1 MLHPGT
7 SVVPHRGRTQVAP
20 AHSPRPHL
28 LLLVLAN
35 LVLLGSSLLTRNRD
49 LMFSVALVACVAM
62 TLTYLFIWK
71 RMARN

>member
-1 MLHPGT
+1 
-7 SVVPHRGRTQVAP
+7 
-20 AHSPRPHL
+20 

-62 TLTYLFIWK
+62 TLTYLFIWN